1 MRLTSREKRLVW
13 VGGAMALLALAYR
26 FWLGPLL
33 DERARLASQ
42 VAKLGQEVQRVSAL
56 AVRYRELKGREQ
68 AFDRLVVP
76 DGSRESVLRAVEV
89 TLRELGL
96 RERLLSANPGHAPIN
111 QRYEESS
118 LQVQLGGLKWE
129 EVLRFLHR
137 LEGGKSGIWVKR
149 FRLVV
154 NEGTKRLDGEL
165 HLSAFVRRDG
175 KEGAK

>member
-1 MRLTSREKRLVW
+1 MRLSPRERRLIWMGVA
-13 VGGAMALLALAYR
+13 VALIALAYR

-33 DERARLASQ
+33 DERAGLASQ
-42 VAKLGQEVQRVSAL
+42 VARLRQEVQRVSAL
-56 AVRYRELKGREQ
+56 ALRYRDLKDREQ

-96 RERLLSANPGHAPIN
+96 KERLLSANPGHAPLN

-129 EVLRFLHR
+129 EVLRLLHR
-137 LEGGKSGIWVKR
+137 LEGEKSGIWVKR